1 MTTETPAPASPLTV
15 EACKTWPPI
24 Q

>member
-1 MTTETPAPASPLTV
+1 MTAETPAPASPLTV